1 MVFSKKDILIT
12 NVAEKNILILTNW
25 RVDVFLKSSNDL
37 LSFNHAETSLII
49 LLLIFFFFSK
59 KNNELKIIKY
69 SSISFYKTKSN
80 IYITYVQ
87 SSPIVF
93 QNFSENSLS
102 ACVKQNKL

>member
-1 MVFSKKDILIT
+1 VISG
-12 NVAEKNILILTNW
+12 LTNW

-37 LSFNHAETSLII
+37 LSFNHVETSLII

-87 SSPIVF
+87 SDCRKDKRRHPKT
-93 QNFSENSLS
+93 
-102 ACVKQNKL
+102 AKQSDCKKNIQC

>member
-1 MVFSKKDILIT
+1 MISG
-12 NVAEKNILILTNW
+12 LTNW

-87 SSPIVF
+87 SDCRKDKRRHPKT
-93 QNFSENSLS
+93 
-102 ACVKQNKL
+102 AKQSKQSDCKKLYNVDISS